1 MQMEHLKKGI
11 MGKMTKACLNKP
23 KKKRRTCVK
32 GESRET
38 VDRDG
43 YIERSFEV
51 MFIFDNKIAQ
61 VNT

>member
-1 MQMEHLKKGI
+1 
-11 MGKMTKACLNKP
+11 MTKACLNKP